1 MAQDRV
7 PGDALPPDAVPPDPV
22 PPEPVPV
29 ESHAALWLAEEW
41 VRQVTRAMESM
52 TGESVLITLA
62 PHQLTAVDIDPS
74 INPSIDP
81 SQQLLWW
88 EQPFSLGPDAN
99 IWVAASGRS
108 WGEIGNRVLRS
119 AGVDDATPE
128 DIRST
133 YLEIVNQS
141 LSGVAS
147 TVSKRARK
155 EISCTEGRSAPPPA
169 RPGPSA
175 YAFEIVLG
183 DQTVPLLAVFA
194 PSLANLSDAPVQ
206 PAAKAVPEE
215 RAQSASPAAKAGSRG
230 SMDLLLDVELPV
242 IVSFG
247 RAQLM
252 LKDVIK
258 LTTGSIVE
266 LNRALSEPVEVIVNN
281 CVIARGEVVVV
292 EGNYGIRIK
301 QVISRQERLRTLY

>member
-1 MAQDRV
+1 MAQD
-7 PGDALPPDAVPPDPV
+7 PLSGDALPPEPVRPGSLPPDAL
-22 PPEPVPV
+22 PV

-41 VRQVTRAMESM
+41 GRQITRAVASM
-52 TGESVLITLA
+52 TGESASIA
-62 PHQLTAVDIDPS
+62 FGAHQLTPAE
-74 INPSIDP
+74 IDP
-81 SQQLLWW
+81 SQQELLWW
-88 EQPFSLGPDAN
+88 EQPLNLGPNAN
-99 IWVAASGRS
+99 IWVAAGGRS
-108 WGEIGNRVLRS
+108 WEEIGKRVLRS
-119 AGVDDATPE
+119 AGVDGATPE
-128 DIRST
+128 DIRGT

-147 TVSKRARK
+147 AVSKRISS
-155 EISCTEGRSAPPPA
+155 EISCVPGRSAPPPA
-169 RPGPSA
+169 PPDGGA
-175 YAFEIVLG
+175 YAFQITLG
-183 DQTVPLLAVFA
+183 EQVFPLLAVFA
-194 PSLANLSDAPVQ
+194 PSVASLTAAPVQ
-206 PAAKAVPEE
+206 PAAEGAPEE
-215 RAQSASPAAKAGSRG
+215 RTQTAGPARKAGAFG

-242 IVSFG
+242 SVSFG